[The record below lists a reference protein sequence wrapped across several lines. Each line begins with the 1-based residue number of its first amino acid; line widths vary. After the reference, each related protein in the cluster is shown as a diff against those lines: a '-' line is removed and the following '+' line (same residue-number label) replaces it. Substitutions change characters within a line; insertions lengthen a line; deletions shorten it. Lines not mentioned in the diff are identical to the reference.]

1 MNELSVNFG
10 ASEKATVESA
20 AGAEAIVDCVFR
32 AILERRLP
40 PAAKLSE
47 RVLCEVFRTSR
58 STVRRALLVLAER
71 GTVALLPNRGAFVAV
86 PSSEEARAV
95 FEARQTIEPTI
106 ASKAA
111 LEVTAEQISHLRRHL
126 EAEAGARDRG
136 ARHDAI
142 RLSGQFHV
150 ELAKYARNPVLARF
164 VEELVARTSLI
175 IGLFGATEATLCTCD
190 EHEALVAAIERHDGE
205 RAQEIMLSH
214 LAHIENELVLS
225 DRTMGNVDI
234 RAILRM

>member
-1 MNELSVNFG
+1 
-10 ASEKATVESA
+10 
-20 AGAEAIVDCVFR
+20 
-32 AILERRLP
+32 
-40 PAAKLSE
+40 
-47 RVLCEVFRTSR
+47 
-58 STVRRALLVLAER
+58 
-71 GTVALLPNRGAFVAV
+71 
-86 PSSEEARAV
+86 V
-95 FEARQTIEPTI
+95 FEARQTIEPTT

-175 IGLFGATEATLCTCD
+175 IGLFGATEATLCMCD
-190 EHEALVAAIERHDGE
+190 EHEALVAAIEQRDGE
-205 RAQEIMLSH
+205 RAQEIVLSH
-214 LAHIENELVLS
+214 LAHIENELELS
-225 DRTMGNVDI
+225 DRTMGNVDV
-234 RAILRM
+234 RAILLM